1 MEASETPTPDPTEVE
16 PTDTEDPFA
25 DVPAD
30 PTAGGE
36 GEPLPPGVEQGTLAG
51 DNPSQEHPTEEPE
64 EGEPLPP
71 EDPVPAEE
79 EPVEAPEEPTEPAAE
94 VEPSPDPEDEEQ
106 PESPSEEVTPLPDEE
121 PEVEAEQPETEPQ
134 PEPETEVPDKEE
146 TTGASPSA
154 TEDPEPEK
162 PKRSRRR
169 SSPKKGKDDREYVV
183 LKQTG
188 KRTWEEAF
196 AQDAKGEHL
205 KTGKKD
211 EPTVVVARNGESALR
226 RAYKLLADHD
236 NPSNYVLVATP
247 SPYFRPKKVDGRVHK
262 QTAISIS

>member
-1 MEASETPTPDPTEVE
+1 MEASETTPTPDPIET
-16 PTDTEDPFA
+16 PATEDPFA

-30 PTAGGE
+30 VTGAE
-36 GEPLPPGVEQGTLAG
+36 EPLPPGVEQGTLGG

-71 EDPVPAEE
+71 EEPVPADE

-94 VEPSPDPEDEEQ
+94 VEPSPDPEDDEQ
-106 PESPSEEVTPLPDEE
+106 PEPPSEEVVPLPDEE
-121 PEVEAEQPETEPQ
+121 PEVEAEQPEPEPQ
-134 PEPETEVPDKEE
+134 PEPETEVEGSEAKEKSAETSGQDKPD
-146 TTGASPSA
+146 
-154 TEDPEPEK
+154 K
-162 PKRSRRR
+162 PKRSRR

-196 AQDAKGEHL
+196 AQDAKGDHL